1 MSGHSKW
8 HKIKHQKGATDK
20 KRGALFSKLAKN
32 ISIAARDG
40 ADPAMNFT
48 LRLAIEKAKSANMPK
63 DNIERAIARGSGQDG
78 STQLENVVF
87 EILGPGGVAL
97 IVEAVTDNNNRTFA
111 EIKTLCNKNGG
122 NMDAKVLWQFERK
135 GVIRGREVKK
145 GKEEDFELKMIEGG
159 VEDIIVENGDF
170 ELVVDISDLQK
181 MEEIVRIGGFSIESA
196 ELEYVASQKV
206 SIDDVVGEKLSDF
219 IDLIEDHEDV
229 NNVFTNVE

>member
-8 HKIKHQKGATDK
+8 HKIKHQKGAMDK

-32 ISIAARDG
+32 ISIAAREG
-40 ADPAMNFT
+40 ADPTMNFT

-78 STQLENVVF
+78 SAQLENVVF

-135 GVIRGREVKK
+135 GVIRGRGVKK
-145 GKEEDFELKMIEGG
+145 GKEEDFELQMIEGG
-159 VEDIIVENGDF
+159 VEDIIVENGNF

-181 MEEIVRIGGFSIESA
+181 MEEVVRIDGFSIESA
-196 ELEYVASQKV
+196 ELEYVASQKISV
-206 SIDDVVGEKLSDF
+206 DDGVGEELGNF